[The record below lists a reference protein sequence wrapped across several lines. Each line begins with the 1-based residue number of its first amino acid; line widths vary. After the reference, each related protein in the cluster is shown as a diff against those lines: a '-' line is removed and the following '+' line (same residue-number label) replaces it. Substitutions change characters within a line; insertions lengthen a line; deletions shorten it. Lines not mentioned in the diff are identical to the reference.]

1 MSNFF
6 DKPKEIQ
13 LNAKIP
19 RPPKGFLKEKE
30 YIVFQKSLYQRP
42 WGEVYYFISSFGR
55 FFIKYH
61 PRQVATEWV
70 DISSPDVSKS
80 YQIDIPP
87 LCFINHG
94 WCQLIEFLD
103 NNSRLAP
110 KICGGGGY
118 DTSSDVARGLI
129 QFIPKILAL
138 YVQSSPDAV
147 ITETNNDPDVFFR
160 SKQMNPTLSKTF
172 DELREQLQPSDEVIP
187 EWRVQAKA
195 LSNQSVPGEG
205 TKYDDFIKARKSLK
219 KMIKGGKKKRTKKK
233 SKRRKSKSKSKSR
246 SKGK

>member
-19 RPPKGFLKEKE
+19 RPPKGFLKDKE

-61 PRQVATEWV
+61 PREVATEWV
-70 DISSPDVSKS
+70 DKNS
-80 YQIDIPP
+80 P
-87 LCFINHG
+87 LCFINQG
-94 WCQLIEFLD
+94 WCRLIEFLD

-110 KICGGGGY
+110 RIGGGIGMG
-118 DTSSDVARGLI
+118 DPSNQVMMGLI
-129 QFIPKILAL
+129 QFILKILSL
-138 YVQSSPDAV
+138 YVQLFPDAV

-195 LSNQSVPGEG
+195 LSTQSVPGEG

-246 SKGK
+246 RKRK

>member
-61 PRQVATEWV
+61 PRQVATEW
-70 DISSPDVSKS
+70 
-80 YQIDIPP
+80 IDKNSP
-87 LCFINHG
+87 LCFINQG
-94 WCQLIEFLD
+94 WCQLLEFLD
-103 NNSRLAP
+103 NNNRLAP
-110 KICGGGGY
+110 TICGGGGY
-118 DTSSDVARGLI
+118 DTSSDVASGLI

-195 LSNQSVPGEG
+195 LSTQSVPGEG

-233 SKRRKSKSKSKSR
+233 SKRRKSKSKGRSKSKSKSR
-246 SKGK
+246 RKGK

>member
-80 YQIDIPP
+80 RGIDISP
-87 LCFINHG
+87 LCFVNHG
-94 WCQLIEFLD
+94 WAQLLEFLD

-110 KICGGGGY
+110 TICGGGGY
-118 DTSSDVARGLI
+118 DTSSDVAWGLS
-129 QFIPKILAL
+129 QFIPKILSL
-138 YVQSSPDAV
+138 YVQLFPDAV

-195 LSNQSVPGEG
+195 LSTQSVPTGEG

-233 SKRRKSKSKSKSR
+233 SKRRKSKSKSKSKR
-246 SKGK
+246 K

>member
-13 LNAKIP
+13 FNAKIP
-19 RPPKGFLKEKE
+19 RPPKGFLKDKE
-30 YIVFQKSLYQRP
+30 YIVFQKSKYKTP

-61 PRQVATEWV
+61 PREVATEWV
-70 DISSPDVSKS
+70 DKNS
-80 YQIDIPP
+80 P

-110 KICGGGGY
+110 IIGGGIGMG
-118 DTSSDVARGLI
+118 DPSAQVAGGLI
-129 QFIPKILAL
+129 EFISKILAL
-138 YVQSSPDAV
+138 YVQNFPDSV

-187 EWRVQAKA
+187 EWRVQARA
-195 LSNQSVPGEG
+195 LSTQSVPGEG

-219 KMIKGGKKKRTKKK
+219 KMIEGGKKKRTKKK

-246 SKGK
+246 RKRK